1 MFADA
6 FGWSQ
11 QEVDAMD
18 PDYAAEMMAFLQ
30 AKRAVEREQKR

>member
-18 PDYAAEMMAFLQ
+18 PDYATEALAFLQ
-30 AKRAVEREQKR
+30 AKRAVARER

>member
-1 MFADA
+1 MFADT

-18 PDYAAEMMAFLQ
+18 PDYAVELVAFLQ
-30 AKRAVEREQKR
+30 AKRAVERER

>member
-6 FGWSQ
+6 FFWSQ

-18 PDYAAEMMAFLQ
+18 PDYVVELLAFLQ
-30 AKRAVEREQKR
+30 AKRAVARER

>member
-18 PDYAAEMMAFLQ
+18 PDYAIEMLAFLQ
-30 AKRAVEREQKR
+30 AKRAAERERER